1 MSTGHQVV
9 ISTTTLEI
17 PVDLTISHLRIYAL
31 DW

>member
-17 PVDLTISHLRIYAL
+17 PVYLTVSHPSIYAH